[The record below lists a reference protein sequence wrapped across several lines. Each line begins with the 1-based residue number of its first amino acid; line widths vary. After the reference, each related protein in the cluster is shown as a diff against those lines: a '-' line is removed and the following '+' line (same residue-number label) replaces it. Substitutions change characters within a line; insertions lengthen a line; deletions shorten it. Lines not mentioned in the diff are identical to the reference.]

1 MKRKISFHSFDYL
14 SASDSEGVYF
24 FEALACLLLSHFL
37 NTNCHLMLLRP
48 ILFLVINAVVLPPSL
63 ILIPP

>member
-1 MKRKISFHSFDYL
+1 MKRKISFLSFDYL

-24 FEALACLLLSHFL
+24 FEALVCLLLSHFL
-37 NTNCHLMLLRP
+37 NTNCHLTLLRP